1 MAEKKSDQAREP
13 APSAAAPRQPEGKPF
28 MDFLERENLGEKMDQ
43 IGRKL
48 LVLSG
53 KGGVG
58 KSTVAANLAISLALA
73 DQEVGLLDADIHGPS
88 IPTLLHLEGQ
98 PLRVKGEIIYPVEFM
113 PNLKAM
119 SIGFFLRDTD
129 KAVIWRGPLKMGLL
143 KQFLK
148 DVAWGTLDYL
158 VVDSPPGTGDEPLT
172 LIQLLGKAQAAV
184 IVTTPQEMALI
195 DVKKCVTF
203 CRKLNLP
210 IIGIIE
216 NLSGFVCPHCGKTT
230 DIFKSG
236 GGERL
241 ARDLKLPFLGKIPID
256 PDLVL
261 AGDLGEPYPKKYMG
275 TETANIFAGIVRRIL
290 DQK

>member
-1 MAEKKSDQAREP
+1 MAKKKSDQGDQATADTSE
-13 APSAAAPRQPEGKPF
+13 PRQPEGKPF
-28 MDFLERENLGEKMDQ
+28 IDFLEREVLGEKMDQ
-43 IGRKL
+43 IKHKL
-48 LVLSG
+48 IVLSG

-73 DQEVGLLDADIHGPS
+73 DQEVGILDADIHGPS
-88 IPTLLHLEGQ
+88 IPKLLHLEGQ
-98 PLRVKGEIIYPVEFM
+98 PLRVRGETIYPVEFM

-119 SIGFFLRDTD
+119 SIGFFLREADE
-129 KAVIWRGPLKMGLL
+129 AVIWRGPLKMGLL

-172 LIQLLGKAQAAV
+172 VIQLLGKAQAAV

-195 DVKKCVTF
+195 DVKKCVNF

-210 IIGIIE
+210 VLGIIE
-216 NLSGFVCPHCGKTT
+216 NMSGFVCPHCGKTT

-241 ARDLKLPFLGKIPID
+241 ARDLNLPFLGKIPID

-261 AGDLGEPYPKKYMG
+261 AGDLGEPYPQKYMG
-275 TETANIFAGIVRRIL
+275 TETAQIFSGIVRRIL